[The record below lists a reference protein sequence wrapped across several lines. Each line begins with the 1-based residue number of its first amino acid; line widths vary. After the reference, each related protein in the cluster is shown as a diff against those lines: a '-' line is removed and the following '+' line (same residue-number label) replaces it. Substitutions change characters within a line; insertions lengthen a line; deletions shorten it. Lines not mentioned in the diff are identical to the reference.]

1 MEVIGDLD
9 IDSFDKSLIGERTE
23 GENLDTVSLDNP
35 FNEFCSKEKKRN
47 GKERGL
53 GGAGVVTLIL
63 GERITYLYANGNDP
77 IERGE
82 LKTQER
88 EGKIGRTMSLT
99 R

>member
-1 MEVIGDLD
+1 MTSGISYVEVIGDLD

-53 GGAGVVTLIL
+53 GGG
-63 GERITYLYANGNDP
+63 
-77 IERGE
+77 RGCY
-82 LKTQER
+82 TN
-88 EGKIGRTMSLT
+88 IGRKNNIFVC
-99 R
+99 